1 MKTPLNKNQAPQM
14 PPPSADALAHSEACA
29 AHIREVIVAAGG
41 QITFSDFMNLVLY
54 APGLGYY
61 SAGAKKFGA
70 DGDFVTAPEIS
81 DLFGQCVARAIAS
94 TITNTKGAVLELGP
108 GSGKLAWDILLAL
121 DALNCLPEKYYLLEV
136 SADLAQRQREC
147 LSALPAHLASR
158 VAWLD
163 ALPTGFS
170 GAIIANE
177 VLDVLPVHIVRLTGD
192 DTTLRGVKNTSD
204 GFDWCDLPAT
214 EHAEII
220 ATAQALKARHLTQPQ
235 SPSYE
240 TEICPQAQSWVA
252 ALAQRLSS
260 GAILLIDYGFR
271 AAEYYHPSRSTGTLM
286 CHYRHFAHTDPFYLP
301 GLQDITAHVDFSAVA
316 KAGTDAG
323 LVLCGYTTQA
333 QFLIHAGLLDIAQH
347 SGDTLAM
354 LGRSTE
360 IQRLVSP
367 AEMGEF
373 LKVIGFSKSCDSALD
388 VFDRVR
394 PLPL

>member
-1 MKTPLNKNQAPQM
+1 MKIPLTKNQTPQM
-14 PPPSADALAHSEACA
+14 PAPDAAALAHSTACA
-29 AHIREVIVAAGG
+29 LHIREAIFAAGG
-41 QITFSDFMNLVLY
+41 KISFSDYMNLVLY

-81 DLFGQCVARAIAS
+81 ALFGQCVARAIAS
-94 TITNTKGAVLELGP
+94 TITQTKGAVLELGS

-121 DALNCLPEKYYLLEV
+121 DKLNCLPEKYYLLEI
-136 SADLAQRQREC
+136 SADLVERQRQR
-147 LSALPAHLASR
+147 LQALPVHLADR
-158 VAWLD
+158 LEWLNT
-163 ALPTGFS
+163 LPENFS

-177 VLDVLPVHIVRLTGD
+177 VLDVLPVHIVRFEGIETS
-192 DTTLRGVKNTSD
+192 LRGVENTHD
-204 GFDWCDLPAT
+204 GFAWCDLD
-214 EHAEII
+214 
-220 ATAQALKARHLTQPQ
+220 ATADEDIVNSAIAIKQRYLAEPQ
-235 SPSYE
+235 SSNYE
-240 TEICPQAQSWVA
+240 TEVCVQAQSWVS
-252 ALAQRLSS
+252 ALASSLSQ

-316 KAGTDAG
+316 HAGMAAG
-323 LVLCGYTTQA
+323 LTLCGYTTQA
-333 QFLIHAGLLDIAQH
+333 QFLIQAGLLEIAPQNDDNL
-347 SGDTLAM
+347 SM
-354 LGRSTE
+354 LKNSTE

-373 LKVIGFSKSCDSALD
+373 FKVIGFSKNCDEALD
-388 VFDRVR
+388 VFERVR

>member
-1 MKTPLNKNQAPQM
+1 MKTPLSKNQTPQM
-14 PPPSADALAHSEACA
+14 PLPDAEALAHSVACA
-29 AHIREVIVAAGG
+29 KHIREAIFAAGG
-41 QITFSDFMNLVLY
+41 KISFSDYMNLVLY

-81 DLFGQCVARAIAS
+81 ALFGQCMARAIAT
-94 TITNTKGAVLELGP
+94 TITQTKGSVLELGP

-121 DALNCLPEKYYLLEV
+121 DKLNCLPEKYYLLEV
-136 SADLAQRQREC
+136 SADLAQRQRQR
-147 LSALPAHLASR
+147 LQALPAHLAER
-158 VAWLD
+158 LEWLNT
-163 ALPTGFS
+163 LPENFS

-177 VLDVLPVHIVRLTGD
+177 VLDVLPVHIVRFNDVETVV
-192 DTTLRGVKNTSD
+192 RGVENSPD
-204 GFDWCDLPAT
+204 GFAWCDLDAAT
-214 EHAEII
+214 HENIFN
-220 ATAQALKARHLTQPQ
+220 TAITIKQRYLTQPQ
-235 SPSYE
+235 SSCYE
-240 TEICPQAQSWVA
+240 TEVCVQAQSWIG
-252 ALAQRLSS
+252 ALAASLSS

-316 KAGTDAG
+316 HVGTAAG
-323 LVLCGYTTQA
+323 LTLCGYTTQA
-333 QFLIHAGLLDIAQH
+333 QFLIQAGLLEITPQNDDNLGMLKH
-347 SGDTLAM
+347 S
-354 LGRSTE
+354 SE

-373 LKVIGFSKSCDSALD
+373 FKVIGFSKNCDAALD
-388 VFDRVR
+388 VFEHAR

>member
-1 MKTPLNKNQAPQM
+1 MPLPDG
-14 PPPSADALAHSEACA
+14 DALTHSNACA
-29 AHIREVIVAAGG
+29 AHIREAIITAGG
-41 QITFSDFMNLVLY
+41 QISFSDFMNLVLY
-54 APGLGYY
+54 APSLGYY

-94 TITNTKGAVLELGP
+94 TITQTKGSVLELGP
-108 GSGKLAWDILLAL
+108 GSGKLAWDVLLTL
-121 DALNCLPEKYYLLEV
+121 DTLNCLPEKYYLLEV
-136 SADLAQRQREC
+136 SADLAQRQRQR
-147 LSALPAHLASR
+147 LMALPAHLASR
-158 VAWLD
+158 LEWLS

-170 GAIIANE
+170 GAIVANE
-177 VLDVLPVHIVRLTGD
+177 VLDVLPVHIVRMTGD
-192 DTTLRGVKNTSD
+192 ETKLRGVENTSD
-204 GFDWCDLPAT
+204 GFGWCDLNCSDAN
-214 EHAEII
+214 II
-220 ATAQALKARHLTQPQ
+220 ATAKSLKQLHLTQPQ

-252 ALAQRLSS
+252 ALAACLSS

-316 KAGTDAG
+316 LAGTDAG
-323 LVLCGYTTQA
+323 LELCGYTTQA

-347 SGDTLAM
+347 SGDTLVM
-354 LGRSTE
+354 LGRSAE

-373 LKVIGFSKSCDSALD
+373 FKVIGFSKNCDAALD
-388 VFDRVR
+388 VFDRAR
-394 PLPL
+394 PLTL

>member
-1 MKTPLNKNQAPQM
+1 M
-14 PPPSADALAHSEACA
+14 PPPNGDALTHSNACA
-29 AHIREVIVAAGG
+29 AHIREAIIAAGG
-41 QITFSDFMNLVLY
+41 QISFSDFMNLVLY

-94 TITNTKGAVLELGP
+94 TITQTKGSVLELGP
-108 GSGKLAWDILLAL
+108 GSGKLAWDMLLAL

-136 SADLAQRQREC
+136 SADLAQRQRQR
-147 LSALPAHLASR
+147 LMALPAHLSSR
-158 VAWLD
+158 LEWLD

-177 VLDVLPVHIVRLTGD
+177 VLDVLPVHIVRMSEAN
-192 DTTLRGVKNTSD
+192 TTLRGVENTAT
-204 GFDWCDLPAT
+204 GFGWCDLSVSA

-220 ATAQALKARHLTQPQ
+220 ATAQSLKQLHLTQPQ

-252 ALAQRLSS
+252 ALAACLSS
-260 GAILLIDYGFR
+260 GAILLIDYGFK

-323 LVLCGYTTQA
+323 LMLCGYTTQA
-333 QFLIHAGLLDIAQH
+333 QFLIHAGLLDITQQG
-347 SGDTLAM
+347 GDTLGM
-354 LGRSTE
+354 LGRSAE

-373 LKVIGFSKSCDSALD
+373 FKVIGFSKNCDAALE
-388 VFDRVR
+388 VFDKVR
-394 PLPL
+394 PLTL

>member
-1 MKTPLNKNQAPQM
+1 MPAPC
-14 PPPSADALAHSEACA
+14 SDALAHSNACA
-29 AHIREVIVAAGG
+29 AHIRDAIAAAGG
-41 QITFSDFMNLVLY
+41 QISFSDFMNLVLY

-81 DLFGQCVARAIAS
+81 ALFGQCVARAIAS
-94 TITNTKGAVLELGP
+94 AITQTKGSVLELGP
-108 GSGKLAWDILLAL
+108 GSGKLAWDVLLAL

-136 SADLAQRQREC
+136 SADLAQRQRQR
-147 LSALPAHLASR
+147 LLALPAHLASR
-158 VAWLD
+158 VEWLD
-163 ALPTGFS
+163 GLPNGFS

-177 VLDVLPVHIVRLTGD
+177 VLDVLPVHIVRMTGD
-192 DTTLRGVKNTSD
+192 EIKLRGVENTPD
-204 GFDWCDLPAT
+204 GFGWCDLICEDT
-214 EHAEII
+214 DII
-220 ATAQALKARHLTQPQ
+220 ATAQSLKQLHLTQPQ

-240 TEICPQAQSWVA
+240 TEICPQAQSWVTS
-252 ALAQRLSS
+252 LAQCLSS

-316 KAGTDAG
+316 LAGTDAG

-333 QFLIHAGLLDIAQH
+333 QFLIHAGLLDMVQQG
-347 SGDTLAM
+347 GDTLGM
-354 LGRSTE
+354 LSRSAE

-373 LKVIGFSKSCDSALD
+373 FKVIGFSKNCDEALE
-388 VFDRVR
+388 VFDKVR
-394 PLPL
+394 PLTL